1 MAKKRK
7 KIDRAARQQ
16 MFSRFYE
23 DMFQGRWPELR
34 QALLEDPTHHELKD
48 GLLDSYFLDE
58 ASLFPARYLEA
69 EHQDEI
75 LDLCAAPGGK
85 SLVILSNLLSNGLL
99 PGEAFRL
106 VLNERSATRRGRLKQ
121 VISRF
126 IPEHVQSRLSIT
138 GHDAG
143 KWGLYQQ
150 NAYDKVLLDVP
161 CSSERHLVN
170 DPKYLDEWSPSRSER
185 LAQQAYS
192 FLLSALKTLKPG
204 GTVVY
209 STCALSRLEND
220 EVIDRV
226 FMRMLKK
233 QEMTL
238 ITRNDRTYR
247 SQSSAEPRHL
257 PEWVEDSALGHIIL
271 PDRAEG
277 RGPIYFSRI
286 KRLT

>member
-7 KIDRAARQQ
+7 KIDREAQKEK
-16 MFSRFYE
+16 FSHFYG
-23 DMFQGRWPELR
+23 DMFGERWPKLR
-34 QALLEDPTHHELKD
+34 RSLLKSPSHHELKS

-58 ASLFPARYLEA
+58 ASLYPARYLEA
-69 EHQDEI
+69 QTHNSI

-85 SLVILSNLLSNGLL
+85 SLVILSDLISGGLT
-99 PGEAFRL
+99 PGESFRF

-121 VISRF
+121 VVSQF
-126 IPEHVQSRLSIT
+126 VPEHFQSYLRIT

-143 KWGLYQQ
+143 KWGLHEQ
-150 NAYDKVLLDVP
+150 NAYEKILLDVP
-161 CSSERHLVN
+161 CSSERHLLN
-170 DPKYLDEWSPSRSER
+170 DPKHLDQWSPSRSAR
-185 LAQQAYS
+185 LAQQSYS
-192 FLLSALKTLKPG
+192 FVLSALRALKPG
-204 GTVVY
+204 GTLVY
-209 STCALSRLEND
+209 STCALSPLEND
-220 EVIDRV
+220 QVLDRV

-247 SQSSAEPRHL
+247 RSTGAEADRL
-257 PEWVEDSALGHIIL
+257 PDWVEDTSFGHIIL

-286 KRLT
+286 RRLS